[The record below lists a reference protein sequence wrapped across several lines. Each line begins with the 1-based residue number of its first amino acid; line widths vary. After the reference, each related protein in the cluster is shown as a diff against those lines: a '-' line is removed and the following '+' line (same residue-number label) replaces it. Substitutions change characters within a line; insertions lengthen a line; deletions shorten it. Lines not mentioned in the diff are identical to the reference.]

1 MSMKTLTVTALMGS
15 LALGPIVGCSNLPGD
30 EKQQGAVIGGVGGA
44 LAGAA
49 VAGKD
54 DRLIGALLGGAL
66 GAGGGYLIGMKV
78 DEKNN
83 SDSAKKKEEAIKASQ
98 NAEANPVSAQQA
110 KNATTADVNDDGFVT
125 LDEVVAL
132 EEAGL
137 KDKDIIKKLERT
149 QQVFELTETQEQ
161 YLRDHNVTD
170 PVIVAM
176 RDMNRASSSG
186 TLASDRQDSTGAQ
199 RIGKKAE

>member
-1 MSMKTLTVTALMGS
+1 MRMKYVIVTALSSSM
-15 LALGPIVGCSNLPGD
+15 ALGPVVGCSNLPGN
-30 EKQQGAVIGGVGGA
+30 EKEQGAVIGGVGGA

-78 DEKNN
+78 GDKKD
-83 SDSAKKKEEAIKASQ
+83 SDKKKEEAIKASQ
-98 NAEANPVSAQQA
+98 QAEANPATATQA
-110 KNATTADVNDDGFVT
+110 KNAATADINDDGFVT

-132 EEAGL
+132 EQAGL
-137 KDKDIIKKLERT
+137 KDKDIIKKLQRT
-149 QQVFELTETQEQ
+149 QQVFELTDQQEQ

-170 PVIVAM
+170 TVITAM
-176 RDMNRASSSG
+176 RDMNRAGSSG
-186 TLASDRQDSTGAQ
+186 QLASDKSVGSQH
-199 RIGKKAE
+199 IGKKAQ